1 MKTEKQKQ
9 SYRIFTLIELLIVIA
24 IIAILASMLLPAL
37 SKAREKSRTISCTN
51 NLKNIGLMFDYYTI
65 DNEGFYPYYYT
76 GGAASLGTSRYWFGK
91 MLQAGYSKDINV
103 FFCPSDYME
112 TNHSLDTIL
121 NTDYIISYG
130 YNLCFSLN
138 YDNGTQKTWSQVKTN
153 NIMVPSKTILVVD
166 SLWPLPATP
175 FSGAGRYYVYP
186 SASTDGKAC
195 PRHQSAANV
204 LWADAHVSTVKT
216 AVPNFPDSIYYP
228 TALGSPAA
236 GPQYWYPR
244 SPGGK

>member
-1 MKTEKQKQ
+1 MKTERQKQ
-9 SYRIFTLIELLIVIA
+9 PHRLFTLIELLIVIA
-24 IIAILASMLLPAL
+24 IIAILASMLLPTL

-51 NLKNIGLMFDYYTI
+51 NLKNIGLMFDYYTN
-65 DNEGFYPYYYT
+65 DNQGFYPNYYA
-76 GGAASLGTSRYWFGK
+76 GAPGLGVFRTWYGK
-91 MLQAGYSKDINV
+91 MMQAGYTADIKV
-103 FFCPSDYME
+103 YFCPSDYMD

-121 NTDYIISYG
+121 KTDYIISYG

-138 YDNGTQKTWSQVKTN
+138 YDNGSKTPNSLVKTN
-153 NIMVPSKTILVVD
+153 NIKVPSKTILVVD
-166 SLWPLPATP
+166 SQWPLPAAT

-186 SASTDGKAC
+186 SASTDGVAW
-195 PRHQSAANV
+195 PYHQSAANV

-216 AVPNFPDSIYYP
+216 AVPNFPASIYFP

-244 SPGGK
+244 TSSGK